1 MSTAPDRWGEWPPT
15 LSSHTLGRG
24 PQAGRG
30 AGGSPLKPYPDSEL
44 WMLPPGLRGHDLGP
58 DTAPEPM
65 KGGTGPGGLGPGAWE
80 SHGKAGFSSEC
91 QSGSHPSQLVRNEV
105 GCSWGGELPICGVVQ
120 AVPDS
125 RKDFLHQI
133 EVLEGT
139 QYWFLSI
146 VAIQRLCVFIIDFS
160 FTHSANTSR
169 LLCARPSPGH
179 RVKVNELDS

>member
-30 AGGSPLKPYPDSEL
+30 AGGSPLKPYLDAEL

-58 DTAPEPM
+58 DTASEPM
-65 KGGTGPGGLGPGAWE
+65 KGDTGPGGLGPGRVTGRQA
-80 SHGKAGFSSEC
+80 SA
-91 QSGSHPSQLVRNEV
+91 QNVRVAHPSQLVRNEV

-160 FTHSANTSR
+160 FTHSANTSW